1 MSISTRTGDDGQT
14 SLLFGR
20 RVPKTHPRVEANG
33 TLDELT
39 SALGLARAQARHD
52 LLRDQLLTVQRTLW
66 IMSGELAVDEADREK
81 FLKSQFAPL
90 KEENLQFLDDLVAEY
105 EARALKF
112 QGFVQPGDTIP
123 SAFLHWARATARRAE
138 RSVWRA
144 IEAGH
149 SINPL
154 VPRYLNRL
162 SDVLWLMAR
171 EDEVWNAK

>member
-1 MSISTRTGDDGQT
+1 MSIATRTGDQGQT

-20 RVPKTHPRVEANG
+20 RVSKTHPRIEANG

-39 SALGLARAQARHD
+39 CALGLARAQARED
-52 LLRDQLLTVQRTLW
+52 FLRDQLLAVQRTLW
-66 IMSGELAVDEADREK
+66 IISGELAVDDADREK
-81 FLKSQFAPL
+81 FLKSQFSPL
-90 KEENLQFLDDLVAEY
+90 QEEHLQFLDHLVAEY
-105 EARALKF
+105 ESRATKF

-138 RSVWRA
+138 RTVWRA
-144 IEAGH
+144 VEAGH

-154 VPRYLNRL
+154 VLRYLNRL